1 MVAESPCFYR
11 SGRRASPAQALFRAI
26 PEGPA
31 PEMPAGNFL
40 SFMRMDNASPMD
52 EKLQI
57 LKRIEDI
64 GNRDFDGVDVTKLL
78 RGYLHSSDAEI
89 MLSALQAAS
98 NYAGDEGLFRDI
110 HKMAHGFPDEEIR
123 AMANSCLGAVIQD
136 GLEFEEILPPGF
148 PTGYAQVSREFY
160 LEVRDFLMEKVDAPM
175 ESMEVRRRALEALGY
190 LAFQPEV
197 RAIVMRFYH
206 QAPNPYVKVSALYA
220 MGLVKD
226 AVFERLILEELYAES
241 EPVMLEAIHSAAC
254 LELHAAEERLLA
266 LSKSPSTDVR
276 YEAIVA
282 LGAVAPLPRLPDI
295 LKSLEAVE
303 QNEEVREAIR
313 AAKAACQQRSA
324 VKKGDAIWDDHLVM
338 SEIED
343 ILENRGTDG
352 EDDLNKDGE

>member
-1 MVAESPCFYR
+1 ME
-11 SGRRASPAQALFRAI
+11 
-26 PEGPA
+26 
-31 PEMPAGNFL
+31 
-40 SFMRMDNASPMD
+40 NASPLD

-89 MLSALQAAS
+89 ILSALQAAS
-98 NYAGDEGLFRDI
+98 NYAADEALFQDVF
-110 HKMAHGFPDEEIR
+110 KMAHDFPDEEVR

-136 GLEFEEILPPGF
+136 GLEFEETLPQGF
-148 PTGYAQVSREFY
+148 PTGYAQVSRDFY
-160 LEVRDFLMEKVDAPM
+160 REVRDFLLEKVDAPM

-197 RAIVMRFYH
+197 RSIVMRFYH

-226 AVFERLILEELYAES
+226 AVFERLILEELYSAS
-241 EPVMLEAIHSAAC
+241 EPVLLEAIHSAAC

-266 LSKSPSTDVR
+266 LSKSSSTDVR
-276 YEAIVA
+276 YEAVLA
-282 LGAVAPLPRLPDI
+282 LGAVAPLPRLPTI
-295 LKSLEAVE
+295 LKALEAAE
-303 QNEEVREAIR
+303 QNDEVREAIQ
-313 AAKAACQQRSA
+313 AAKATLQQRSA
-324 VKKGDAIWDDHLVM
+324 MKQGDPIWDDNRIL

-343 ILENRGTDG
+343 ILENREAG
-352 EDDLNKDGE
+352 EGGDLPGKDGE

>member
-1 MVAESPCFYR
+1 ME
-11 SGRRASPAQALFRAI
+11 
-26 PEGPA
+26 
-31 PEMPAGNFL
+31 
-40 SFMRMDNASPMD
+40 NASPLD

-64 GNRDFDGVDVTKLL
+64 GNRDFDGVDVTRLL

-98 NYAGDEGLFRDI
+98 NYAGDEGLFQDI
-110 HKMAHGFPDEEIR
+110 FKMAHEYPDEEIR

-136 GLEFEEILPPGF
+136 GLEFEEMLPPGF
-148 PTGYAQVSREFY
+148 PTGYAQVTRDFY
-160 LEVRDFLMEKVDAPM
+160 REVRDFLLEKVDAPM

-226 AVFERLILEELYAES
+226 AVFERLILEELYS
-241 EPVMLEAIHSAAC
+241 PTEPVLLEAIHSAAC

-266 LSKSPSTDVR
+266 LCKSPSTDVR

-282 LGAVAPLPRLPDI
+282 LGAVAPLSRLPEI
-295 LKSLEAVE
+295 LQSLEAVE
-303 QNEEVREAIR
+303 QNEEVREAIQ
-313 AAKAACQQRSA
+313 AAKASLQQRMA
-324 VKKGDAIWDDHLVM
+324 LKKGDSIWDDNLIL

-343 ILENRGTDG
+343 ILENRGEADEG
-352 EDDLNKDGE
+352 DAGLPGKDAE